1 MKVGSLMSF
10 FLTVSSHFELF
21 PFVYPLY
28 SGWFVKPDKHKEE
41 EATFNYLAPDFT
53 FLRSTKAAQTYMKN
67 SQEHGQYDIERL
79 GNLVDE
85 GRKKIRLE
93 KYGNKQSDSTLPDG
107 WKLKVLGSG
116 TQQKIQ
122 IFSPD
127 GSSFFCRRSALQ
139 HMVKEGFSEEEIE
152 DMRNCLKHENWDDDP
167 LLPKGM
173 K

>member
-1 MKVGSLMSF
+1 MSCCPMVSLKNPEIIFST
-10 FLTVSSHFELF
+10 LLSSA
-21 PFVYPLY
+21 
-28 SGWFVKPDKHKEE
+28 WFVKPDKHKEE

-67 SQEHGQYDIERL
+67 SQMYGHDDIERL
-79 GNLVDE
+79 SNLVDE
-85 GRKKIRLE
+85 GRKRIRLE

-107 WKLKVLGSG
+107 WKLKVLGAG

-127 GSSFFCRRSALQ
+127 GNSFFCRRSALQ

-152 DMRNCLKHENWDDDP
+152 DMRNCLRHENWEEDP

-173 K
+173 L